1 MTDQATAMDE
11 MVLST
16 AKELLDLTSQ
26 RERKSKVIKQLQA
39 PLRFGGHGLTSAVES
54 AHTAYYCSVL
64 SCSSMPHIQQELQ
77 SWSTQTSAQASSP
90 PQSSML
96 HQHLDECI
104 SNIKTTITGTDSNLV
119 RPDLVPSSASEI
131 IPHYQQHQVVPFVQ
145 QEVTAISNKLQLQAA
160 VAEAEAEGDETTLAR
175 LLGVTAPGASDWL
188 TTDPSSPAL
197 SLSNIQYQ
205 ISSKIRLGLPP
216 LPLPSDCASCHT
228 QDACALD
235 PLHPLVCIGQKGTK
249 ITHRHDGATDA
260 VHVSTIHAGGLS
272 YKEPRDLSGNG
283 DHTRPD
289 LQLVLNGRQLLVDV
303 TIRHPA
309 CKTNIMHGSARQQLA
324 AAHKGEAE
332 KKAKYA
338 AMAKTQQAEFLP
350 FAVETYGG
358 LGKAARK
365 LRKRIASS
373 AEEGPQMLS
382 EKEVM
387 RELRGS
393 VAIAV
398 QKGNA
403 NIILAEYHRAMSA
416 AARSGRGMAVS
427 AA

>member
-1 MTDQATAMDE
+1 MRSSLTI
-11 MVLST
+11 ST
-16 AKELLDLTSQ
+16 T
-26 RERKSKVIKQLQA
+26 R
-39 PLRFGGHGLTSAVES
+39 
-54 AHTAYYCSVL
+54 
-64 SCSSMPHIQQELQ
+64 SS
-77 SWSTQTSAQASSP
+77 
-90 PQSSML
+90 
-96 HQHLDECI
+96 
-104 SNIKTTITGTDSNLV
+104 
-119 RPDLVPSSASEI
+119 
-131 IPHYQQHQVVPFVQ
+131 PFVQ
-145 QEVTAISNKLQLQAA
+145 QEVTAISSKLQLQAV
-160 VAEAEAEGDETTLAR
+160 VAEAEAEGDETTVAR

-197 SLSNIQYQ
+197 SMSNIQYQ

-260 VHVSTIHAGGLS
+260 LHVSTIHAGGLS

-338 AMAKTQQAEFLP
+338 AMAKAQQASFIP

-358 LGKAARK
+358 LGKSARK
-365 LRKRIASS
+365 LINQIVAAAEDQQQLLSSEEIRK
-373 AEEGPQMLS
+373 
-382 EKEVM
+382 
-387 RELRGS
+387 ELTGS
-393 VAIAV
+393 VAIA
-398 QKGNA
+398 
-403 NIILAEYHRAMSA
+403 MP
-416 AARSGRGMAVS
+416 RSY
-427 AA
+427 